1 MRVLSL
7 DSSTEVASCAIIED
21 GKLLGEIT
29 YNNEKQHSIILMP
42 MIDTLLTT
50 LRMELKDLD
59 GFVVAK
65 GPGSFT
71 GLRIGM
77 ATIKG
82 LSFGSNKP
90 CIAISSLD
98 SLAYNLAFAD
108 GIICPILD
116 ALRDNVYTRLFIY
129 ENNDLKPLSDYM
141 AISVD
146 ELITEISKHNKKVYF
161 VGDGIYKHRDKLS
174 TLLPSAFFA
183 PAHLN
188 LTRASALGELGL
200 KLLASGVTE
209 DIDTLTPIYLRKSQA
224 EREYDKKMGLSE
236 NE

>member
-7 DSSTEVASCAIIED
+7 DSSTEVASCAVIED
-21 GKLLGEIT
+21 SKLLGEIT

-42 MIDTLLTT
+42 MIDNLLTT
-50 LRMELKDLD
+50 LHLDLKDID

-77 ATIKG
+77 ATVKG
-82 LSFGSNKP
+82 LSFGVNKP
-90 CIAISSLD
+90 SIAVSSLD

-116 ALRDNVYTRLFIY
+116 ALRDNVYTRLFLS
-129 ENNDLKPLSDYM
+129 ENGDLKPLSDYM
-141 AISVD
+141 AVSLD
-146 ELITEISKHNKKVYF
+146 ELITELKAHDKKVYF

-174 TLLPSAFFA
+174 SLVTNAFFA

-188 LTRASALGELGL
+188 LTRASSLGELGL
-200 KLLASGVTE
+200 KLLNSGETE
-209 DIDTLTPIYLRKSQA
+209 DLNTLAPIYLRKSQA
-224 EREYDKKMGLSE
+224 EREYDKKMGIS
-236 NE
+236 

>member
-7 DSSTEVASCAIIED
+7 DSSTEVASCAIVED
-21 GKLLGEIT
+21 NKLLGEIT

-42 MIDTLLTT
+42 MIDNLLTN
-50 LRMELKDLD
+50 LRLDLNELD

-77 ATIKG
+77 STIKG
-82 LSFGSNKP
+82 LSLGSNKP
-90 CIAISSLD
+90 CVTVSSLD
-98 SLAYNLAFAD
+98 SLAYNLSFAN
-108 GIICPILD
+108 GLICPMLD
-116 ALRDNVYTRLFIY
+116 ALRDNVYARLFKC
-129 ENNDLKPLSDYM
+129 NNGDLKPISDYI

-146 ELITEISKHNKKVYF
+146 ELIAEIKGYNENVYF
-161 VGDGIYKHRDKLS
+161 VGDGIYKHRDKLNAS
-174 TLLPSAFFA
+174 LPNAYFA

-188 LTRASALGELGL
+188 LTRASSLGELGI
-200 KLLASGVTE
+200 KLLHSGIVE
-209 DIDTLTPIYLRKSQA
+209 DLNTVTPIYLRKSQA
-224 EREYDKKMGLSE
+224 EREYDKKMGLNK

>member
-29 YNNEKQHSIILMP
+29 YNNEKQHSVILMP
-42 MIDTLLTT
+42 MIDNLLTT
-50 LRMELKDLD
+50 LRMDLKDLD

-77 ATIKG
+77 STVKG
-82 LSFGSNKP
+82 LSFGIDKP
-90 CIAISSLD
+90 CIAVSSLD

-108 GIICPILD
+108 GLICPILD
-116 ALRDNVYTRLFIY
+116 ALRDNVYTRLFLC
-129 ENNDLKPLSDYM
+129 ENGDLKPLSDYKV
-141 AISVD
+141 ISVE
-146 ELITEISKHNKKVYF
+146 ELVSEISKQNKKVYF

-174 TLLPSAFFA
+174 SLLPNAFFA

-200 KLLASGVTE
+200 KLLNSGTAE
-209 DIDTLTPIYLRKSQA
+209 DLNTVAPIYLRKSQA
-224 EREYDKKMGLSE
+224 EREYDKKMGLNE

>member
-7 DSSTEVASCAIIED
+7 DSSTEVASCAVIED
-21 GKLLGEIT
+21 DKLLGEIT

-42 MIDTLLTT
+42 MIDNLLNTLHL
-50 LRMELKDLD
+50 ELKDID

-82 LSFGSNKP
+82 LSFGVNKP
-90 CIAISSLD
+90 SIAVSSLD

-116 ALRDNVYTRLFIY
+116 ALRDNVYTRIFTS
-129 ENNDLKPLSDYM
+129 ENGDLKPLSDYM
-141 AISVD
+141 AVSLD
-146 ELITEISKHNKKVYF
+146 DLITELKEYDKKVYF
-161 VGDGIYKHRDKLS
+161 VGDGIYKHRDRLS
-174 TLLPSAFFA
+174 SLVPNAFFA

-188 LTRASALGELGL
+188 LTRASSLGELGL
-200 KLLASGVTE
+200 KLLNSGETE
-209 DIDTLTPIYLRKSQA
+209 DLNTLAPIYLRKSQA
-224 EREYDKKMGLSE
+224 EREYDKKMGIS
-236 NE
+236 